1 MPPIVFSA
9 GSRLHNQNSNMSRF
23 RFRPLFDRVLIRKLL
38 PAEKTIGGIV
48 LPEKAQQ
55 KVNQGLIVSVG
66 PGSYDSTGRLRATIV
81 KEGDR
86 VYLSDYGGHE
96 IEVNDE
102 KLHVFREEDI
112 LGILE
117 DDGKG
122 KKGK

>member
-1 MPPIVFSA
+1 
-9 GSRLHNQNSNMSRF
+9 
-23 RFRPLFDRVLIRKLL
+23 
-38 PAEKTIGGIV
+38 V

-55 KVNQGLIVSVG
+55 KVNQGLIISVG
-66 PGSYDSTGRLRATIV
+66 PGAYDSTGKVRAPVV

-112 LGILE
+112 LGILYDE
-117 DDGKG
+117 AGDGKG